1 MTNYKLLV
9 KGLGAHV
16 NVRLTGGSSD
26 EKYTFTLHRDQTEI
40 ASSSKTHV
48 PGWSSPQG
56 MEAGKYYFTCIVQS
70 DTSEVEVTSQPF
82 DFGVNKQEIRPRAL
96 KKRPVHQPPASFH
109 SLLFWESRK
118 AFAHRKSSAWLLDD
132 KLNTYAF
139 AAKLGLDTP
148 ALELTSC
155 GHEELPL
162 EKNTVVK
169 PLTGVM
175 SQGVFLIT
183 EEKIIDL
190 VNSRTLSSVDEL
202 RRSMRDLVRSGAI
215 RRDEWIRERLILDDK
230 NQGQPARDIKFY
242 TFYGQPLLA
251 LETVRIPDVKRCW
264 YDNYSNLIDTGKY
277 TNDLF
282 LGQGIPP
289 EFYNI
294 AEKIG
299 QEIPA
304 PFVRVDLLASPT
316 GAFVNE
322 ITPKPGGAHLFAQSM
337 DNTLGNYLV
346 SADARLRA
354 DLISGKEFRHFKSI
368 QSDYSIDV

>member
-1 MTNYKLLV
+1 MTNYKLLI
-9 KGLGAHV
+9 KGLGSQV
-16 NVRLTGGSSD
+16 NARLTGGSPSD
-26 EKYTFTLHRDQTEI
+26 VYTFSLSKDLKVV
-40 ASSSKTHV
+40 AVSSKIEV
-48 PGWSSPQG
+48 PNWDSPRV
-56 MEAGKYYFTCIVQS
+56 MEPGTYHFTCVVHS
-70 DTSEVEVTSQPF
+70 GTSEVEVVSQPF
-82 DFGVNKQEIRPRAL
+82 DFGINKQAIKPKAL
-96 KKRPVHQPPASFH
+96 KKRPIHQPPASFH

-118 AFAHRKSSAWLLDD
+118 AFAHRKNSAWLLDD

-139 AAKLGLDTP
+139 AERLGLPTP

-155 GHEELPL
+155 GYEELPL

-190 VNSRTLSSVDEL
+190 VNNRIISSIDEL
-202 RRSMRDLVRSGAI
+202 RRSMKSLVLTGAI
-215 RRDEWIRERLILDDK
+215 QKNEWIRERLILDDK
-230 NQGQPARDIKFY
+230 NHGQPARDIKFY

-251 LETVRIPDVKRCW
+251 LETVRIPEVKRCW

-277 TNDLF
+277 SNELF

-289 EFYNI
+289 EFYEI
-294 AEKIG
+294 AKKVG

-322 ITPKPGGAHLFAQSM
+322 VTPKPGGAHLFAQSI

-346 SADARLRA
+346 SADARLRT
-354 DLISGKEFRHFKSI
+354 DLISGKEFSHFKAI
-368 QSDYSIDV
+368 QSDYS